1 MSETEK
7 HTPLYDRHLR
17 AGAKMVPFA
26 GYSMPVQY
34 GGVLDEH
41 RAVREA
47 VGVFDVSH
55 MGEVFIEGPDA
66 AAAADRLV
74 TNRVQGLED
83 GQAVYAGML
92 DEKGG
97 FVDDVIAYKMSPT
110 KILVC
115 VNAANREKDFAHIVA
130 HLSGEAKATDASDD
144 WAQVAVQGPKAPA
157 LVDGLAKVDL
167 LATAKFHFV
176 ECDVAS
182 VPCIVARTGY
192 TGEDGFELFCPA
204 DRAGALWDAVVDA
217 GAVPCGLGARDTL
230 RLEYKLALYGNDI
243 DADHDPYEAGL
254 GWVVKLDKGEFVG
267 RDALVKKKEAGP
279 SRKLVGFK
287 LVDKGIP
294 RPHMKVLD
302 EAGQAVGEVTSGTMS
317 PTLREPIGL
326 AYVPVALSEPGS
338 RLRID
343 LRGRPAAAE
352 VVKTPFVS
360 R

>member
-1 MSETEK
+1 MSDPK
-7 HTPLYDRHLR
+7 RTPLHDCHL
-17 AGAKMVPFA
+17 ALGARMVPFA
-26 GYSMPVQY
+26 GFEMPVQY
-34 GGVLDEH
+34 QGVLAEH

-47 VGVFDVSH
+47 AGVFDVSH
-55 MGEVFIEGPDA
+55 MGEVFIEGPGA
-66 AAAADRLV
+66 AAAADHLV
-74 TNRVQGLED
+74 TNKVVGLED
-83 GQAVYAGML
+83 GRAVYAGL
-92 DEKGG
+92 LAEDGG
-97 FVDDVIAYKMSPT
+97 FVDDVVVYRFSQE

-115 VNAANREKDFAHIVA
+115 VNAANRDKDFAHMRA
-130 HLSGEAKATDASDD
+130 HLKGQATLRNASDA
-144 WAQVAVQGPKAPA
+144 WAQIAVQGPKAPA
-157 LVDGLAKVDL
+157 LVQGLTALDL
-167 LATAKFHFV
+167 ASVKKFRFV
-176 ECDVAS
+176 EGEVAS

-204 DRAGALWDAVVDA
+204 DRAGALWDAVVTA

-243 DADHDPYEAGL
+243 DAEHDPYEAGL
-254 GWVVKLDKGEFVG
+254 GWVVKLDKGDFVG
-267 RDALVKKKEAGP
+267 RDALVAKKEAGP
-279 SRKLVGFK
+279 GRKLVGFK
-287 LVDKGIP
+287 LLDKGIP

-302 EAGQAVGEVTSGTMS
+302 AEGREVGEVTSGTMS

-326 AYVPVALSEPGS
+326 AYVPVALAAPGT

>member
-1 MSETEK
+1 MSDPK
-7 HTPLYDRHLR
+7 RTPLHDRHL
-17 AGAKMVPFA
+17 ALGARMVPFA
-26 GYSMPVQY
+26 GFEMPVQY
-34 GGVLDEH
+34 QGVLAEH

-47 VGVFDVSH
+47 AGVFDVSH
-55 MGEVFIEGPDA
+55 MGEVFIEGPGA
-66 AAAADRLV
+66 AAAADHLV
-74 TNRVQGLED
+74 TNRVADLED
-83 GQAVYAGML
+83 GRAVYAGL
-92 DEKGG
+92 LAEDGG
-97 FVDDVIAYKMSPT
+97 FVDDVVVYRFSKER
-110 KILVC
+110 ILVC
-115 VNAANREKDFAHIVA
+115 VNAANRDKDFAHMRA
-130 HLSGEAKATDASDD
+130 HLKGQATLRNASDA
-144 WAQVAVQGPKAPA
+144 WAQIAVQGPKAPA
-157 LVDGLAKVDL
+157 LVQGLTGLDL
-167 LATAKFHFV
+167 ASVKKFRFV
-176 ECDVAS
+176 EGEVAS

-204 DRAGALWDAVVDA
+204 DRAVALWDAVVGA

-267 RDALVKKKEAGP
+267 RDALVEKQAAGP
-279 SRKLVGFK
+279 TRKLVGFK

-326 AYVPVALSEPGS
+326 AYVPTALAAPGT
-338 RLRID
+338 RLQID